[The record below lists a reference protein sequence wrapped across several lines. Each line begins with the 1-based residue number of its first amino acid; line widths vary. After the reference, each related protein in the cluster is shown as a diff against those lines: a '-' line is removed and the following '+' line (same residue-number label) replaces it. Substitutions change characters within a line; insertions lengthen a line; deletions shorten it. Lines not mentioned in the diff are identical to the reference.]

1 MTYNINFL
9 RRDKI
14 EISDALHTLCPG
26 SSWSVD
32 DTYDSIENFKS
43 DDYDLPSE
51 NEINAEIERL
61 QAIAD
66 SYQYQRLRVKE
77 YPNVKDYLDGI
88 VKGDQ
93 EQIQSYID
101 KCNAVKA
108 KYPKPEVTEE

>member
-61 QAIAD
+61 QQEWENN
-66 SYQYQRLRVKE
+66 QYQRDREKE
-77 YPNVKDYLDGI
+77 YPKFAEQLDILYHKGYEGWKEEINKVK
-88 VKGDQ
+88 Q
-93 EQIQSYID
+93 
-101 KCNAVKA
+101 
-108 KYPKPEVTEE
+108 KYPKPE